1 MAMLRSSGVTLIIYR
16 LLAVTGVLCLSCEA
30 GFSQTIGDPKC
41 RDQTHTSQRVEAIRK
56 NVVALRDFVE
66 MVPPDE
72 AAYIRS
78 EAQKALDQRNSAR
91 YNAVANRRYFRAL
104 QFHDD
109 AQVALDNL
117 DAAKNASGKDLARYL
132 VVVLSRLGEMNERML
147 AFMDADGRRDAPTL
161 DKATRDE
168 IYYRLPAAKAVVV
181 SLLQCVINV
190 L

>member
-1 MAMLRSSGVTLIIYR
+1 MLRSSGAAQIICR
-16 LLAVTGVLCLSCEA
+16 LLAVAGMVCLSCEA
-30 GFSQTIGDPKC
+30 CFSQTIGDPKC
-41 RDQTHTSQRVEAIRK
+41 RDQQHTSERVGAIRT
-56 NVVALRDFVE
+56 NVVGLRDLVE

-72 AAYIRS
+72 AAYIHS
-78 EAQKALDQRNSAR
+78 EAQKALDQSNSAR

-109 AQVALDNL
+109 AQVVLDNL
-117 DAAKNASGKDLARYL
+117 DAAKNASGKDLARHL
-132 VVVLSRLGEMNERML
+132 VVVLSRLGEVNERMS
-147 AFMDADGRRDAPTL
+147 AFIDADSRRASPTL

-181 SLLQCVINV
+181 SLLQCVISA